1 MPYYWTNKPVFIKN
15 DKVTESIVN
24 DQEEKEFSFN
34 IQCTEYKDYVLCE
47 LPQPTAKAL
56 EVGASCFNHYCFTTH
71 LKEDI

>member
-1 MPYYWTNKPVFIKN
+1 MLPCRTMN

-24 DQEEKEFSFN
+24 DQEETEFS
-34 IQCTEYKDYVLCE
+34 CE
-47 LPQPTAKAL
+47 LPQHTAKAL